1 MRKTFVVGKLTPST
15 ARILLVEN
23 DGKPVPAL
31 LQLLRMTARAEAQKA
46 RLPDPLGL
54 H

>member
-23 DGKPVPAL
+23 DGRPTPAL
-31 LQLLRMTARAEAQKA
+31 LEMLRMTTRAEAQRD
-46 RLPDPLGL
+46 RLPDPLTL